1 MKNKIILS
9 GIIILLIVALII
21 TGINLNNNKK
31 SVAVNNIATDNVV
44 KDISN
49 MGNIIEESN
58 SKEENEEINE
68 IKYNMGV
75 TGDSNIYEIQKDE
88 YDDREVVVVKPSIKY
103 KVAFTGMIKKDLP
116 SMQEINSTYEQ
127 NRPQKNGVWIESN
140 SRQTILNMIND
151 SNLFN
156 NNYGINPDGYLYVQ
170 VENNSNTND
179 IKLTNA
185 INSNKLYILSISST
199 CYIVDDVTGE
209 ILKYSFEDMDKYQ
222 TYEYFNNENQY
233 IIFITENKNNI
244 LSSEEILSSVIS
256 LFEGE

>member
-103 KVAFTGMIKKDLP
+103 KVAFTGMIKKDL
-116 SMQEINSTYEQ
+116 
-127 NRPQKNGVWIESN
+127 V
-140 SRQTILNMIND
+140 
-151 SNLFN
+151 
-156 NNYGINPDGYLYVQ
+156 
-170 VENNSNTND
+170 
-179 IKLTNA
+179 
-185 INSNKLYILSISST
+185 
-199 CYIVDDVTGE
+199 
-209 ILKYSFEDMDKYQ
+209 
-222 TYEYFNNENQY
+222 
-233 IIFITENKNNI
+233 
-244 LSSEEILSSVIS
+244 
-256 LFEGE
+256 

>member
-1 MKNKIILS
+1 
-9 GIIILLIVALII
+9 
-21 TGINLNNNKK
+21 
-31 SVAVNNIATDNVV
+31 
-44 KDISN
+44 
-49 MGNIIEESN
+49 
-58 SKEENEEINE
+58 
-68 IKYNMGV
+68 
-75 TGDSNIYEIQKDE
+75 
-88 YDDREVVVVKPSIKY
+88 
-103 KVAFTGMIKKDLP
+103 MIKKDLP

>member
-9 GIIILLIVALII
+9 VIIILLIIALII
-21 TGINLNNNKK
+21 TVINLNNNKK
-31 SVAVNNIATDNVV
+31 SVAVNDIATDNAV

-49 MGNIIEESN
+49 LIGESN

-116 SMQEINSTYEQ
+116 SMQEIDSTYEQ

-140 SRQTILNMIND
+140 SRQKILNMIND

-156 NNYGINPDGYLYVQ
+156 NNYGINQEGYLYVQ
-170 VENNSNTND
+170 DENNSNTND

-185 INSNKLYILSISST
+185 INSNNLYILSISST

-222 TYEYFNNENQY
+222 TYEYFNSENQY
-233 IIFITENKNNI
+233 IIFITENKNNQ
-244 LSSEEILSSVIS
+244 LSSEEILNSVIS

>member
-9 GIIILLIVALII
+9 VIIILLIIALII
-21 TGINLNNNKK
+21 TVINLNNNKK
-31 SVAVNNIATDNVV
+31 SVAVNDIATDNAV

-49 MGNIIEESN
+49 LIGESN

-75 TGDSNIYEIQKDE
+75 TGDSNIYEIQKNE

-116 SMQEINSTYEQ
+116 SMQEIDSTYEQ

-140 SRQTILNMIND
+140 SRQKILNMIND

-156 NNYGINPDGYLYVQ
+156 NNYGINQEGYLYVQ
-170 VENNSNTND
+170 DENNSNTND

-185 INSNKLYILSISST
+185 INSNNLYILSISST

-222 TYEYFNNENQY
+222 TYEYFNSENQY
-233 IIFITENKNNI
+233 IIFITENKNNQ
-244 LSSEEILSSVIS
+244 LSSEEILNSVIS